1 MPRSLTLLLTL
12 ILALPAL
19 SQTKPAPPSLNPAR
33 MEQIIQAHVADR
45 SFMGAVLV
53 ARGDQVVISKAY
65 GAADLEWNV
74 PNTTTGKFRLGS
86 VAKQFTAAAI
96 LLLEERGKLSVNDPV
111 KKYLTDAP
119 ATWDAITL
127 HHLLTH
133 TSGIPNLTDLSKFP
147 DYYAKLPLKTTPAET
162 IARFKDRP
170 LDFAPGER
178 MSYSNSGYIVLGAII
193 EKVSGMS
200 YAQFMQENLFAP
212 LGMKDTGYDTADRV
226 LPQRVRG
233 YQAEPDGT
241 IINPAF
247 IHMSIPFAAGG
258 FYSTTADMLKWQLAL
273 TGGKLLKPE
282 TFTRMSTPFKGEYAY
297 GLNVRNIA
305 GHTTFSHGG
314 GIEGFNTFT
323 LYCPEEKLSVIVLGN
338 LSGRAPQNIARYLTQ
353 VAHGQSVQLASEAVK
368 VPATVLAEYVGTYR
382 FAPDF
387 AMEVTREGD
396 QLSVQATRQRKA
408 PIYAE
413 SQTVFFATVVEAKF
427 EFVRDA
433 AGKVTTLILRQGG
446 REMKA
451 TRE

>member
-1 MPRSLTLLLTL
+1 MSRSLTLLLTVVL
-12 ILALPAL
+12 SLPAL
-19 SQTKPAPPSLNPAR
+19 AQTKPAAPLNTTR
-33 MEQIIQAHVADR
+33 MEQIIQAHVADK

-53 ARGDQVVISKAY
+53 ARSDQVVLSKAY
-65 GAADLEWNV
+65 GSADLEWNV
-74 PNTTTGKFRLGS
+74 PNIPGGKFRLGS

-111 KKYLTDAP
+111 KKHLPDSPP
-119 ATWDAITL
+119 AWDAVTL

-133 TSGIPNLTDLSKFP
+133 TSGISNLTDLGKFP

-178 MSYSNSGYIVLGAII
+178 MSYSNSGYIVLGAVI
-193 EKVSGMS
+193 EKITGLP
-200 YAQFMQENLFAP
+200 YAQFMQENVFTP

-247 IHMSIPFAAGG
+247 IHMSIPFSAGG
-258 FYSTTADMLKWQLAL
+258 FYSTTADMLRWQLAL
-273 TGGKLLKPE
+273 TGGKLLKPD
-282 TFTRMSTPFKGEYAY
+282 TFTKMSTPFKGEYAY
-297 GLNVRNIA
+297 GLNVRPLA
-305 GHTTFSHGG
+305 GHTTYSHGG

-323 LYCPEEKLSVIVLGN
+323 LYCVEDQLSVIVLGN

-353 VAHGQSVQLASEAVK
+353 VAHGQPVQLAADAK
-368 VPATVLAEYVGTYR
+368 KLPAKLLAEYVGTYR

-387 AMEVTREGD
+387 AMDVTLEGD
-396 QLSVQATRQRKA
+396 LLHVQATRQRKA

-413 SQTVFFATVVEAKF
+413 SETIFFATVVDAKF

-433 AGKVTTLILRQGG
+433 AGKITMLILRQGG